1 MPPEQGNASGP
12 LQAVIDDFLLDLAQA
27 NRPQHTRR
35 AYASDLRQFA
45 DWHAGPLPTINAQ
58 CLREFFA
65 SLAHLS
71 AGTRARKQASLS
83 TFFRWAT
90 RKGLLSS
97 NPMTYI
103 ERIKPLPPRQRGIDR
118 SAIEAVIGCIPATQR
133 RDRLLFRLLLETG
146 IRIGEALNLYVED
159 IDLTLDD
166 ERIEVRGKGQSRR
179 TVLLDDP
186 ALVQELRSYL
196 KHMRYQHGPVF
207 RASKN
212 GRGGPLRYQS
222 VQEHWATYCT
232 QIGLQC
238 PLHHLRHIHATE
250 LVNGGVSLA
259 TIRKRLGHKHVHT
272 TLRYAEQA
280 DTTADAEIRTWRR
293 RRQSHS

>member
-1 MPPEQGNASGP
+1 MPPEQGDRLRP
-12 LQAVIDDFLLDLAQA
+12 LQAVIDDFLVDLAQA

-35 AYASDLRQFA
+35 AYASDLHQFA
-45 DWHAGPLPTINAQ
+45 QWHPGPLATVSAQ

-71 AGTRARKQASLS
+71 SGTRARKQASLS
-83 TFFRWAT
+83 TFFRWAG
-90 RKGLLSS
+90 RQGLLPS
-97 NPMTYI
+97 NPMAYI
-103 ERIKPLPPRQRGIDR
+103 ERIKPDPPRQHVLDR
-118 SAIEAVIGCIPATQR
+118 RAIEAVIARIPPTQR

-146 IRIGEALNLYVED
+146 IRVGEALSLYVED

-166 ERIEVRGKGQSRR
+166 ERIEVRGKGHSRR
-179 TVLLDDP
+179 TVLLDDA

-196 KHMRYQHGPVF
+196 KHTQYQHGPVF

-222 VQEHWATYCT
+222 VQERWATYCAHL
-232 QIGLQC
+232 GLQC

-280 DTTADAEIRTWRR
+280 DTTADAELRTWRR
-293 RRQSHS
+293 QRQTRS

>member
-1 MPPEQGNASGP
+1 MAPEPGDALKP
-12 LQAVIDDFLLDLAQA
+12 LQAVVEDFLVDLAQA
-27 NRPQHTRR
+27 NRPRHTQR

-45 DWHAGPLPTINAQ
+45 HWHPGPLATISAR

-71 AGTRARKQASLS
+71 VGTRARKQASLS
-83 TFFRWAT
+83 TFFHWAG
-90 RKGLLSS
+90 RQGLLPS
-97 NPMTYI
+97 NPMAYI
-103 ERIKPLPPRQRGIDR
+103 ERIKPDPPRQRGIDR
-118 SAIEAVIGCIPATQR
+118 ATVEMVITSIPAMQR

-146 IRIGEALNLYVED
+146 IRVGEALNLYVED
-159 IDLTLDD
+159 IDLTVDD

-186 ALVQELRSYL
+186 ALVQELRTYL
-196 KHMRYQHGPVF
+196 KHTRYQHGPVF

-222 VQEHWATYCT
+222 VQERWANYCA

-280 DTTADAEIRTWRR
+280 DTTADAELRRWRR
-293 RRQSHS
+293 QRQR